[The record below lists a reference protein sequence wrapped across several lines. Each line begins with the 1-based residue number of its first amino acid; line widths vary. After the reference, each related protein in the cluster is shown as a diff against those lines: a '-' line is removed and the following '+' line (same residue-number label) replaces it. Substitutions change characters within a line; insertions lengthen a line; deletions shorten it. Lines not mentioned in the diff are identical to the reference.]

1 MVFYVVFARFS
12 IMTKWSMDEDEDY
25 FRIFDSK
32 KEIAGYFDPEY
43 PLENDQNMSEAIEE
57 IIREHIPVPGGFL
70 MVPMVKFGI
79 FDTDYNSDLNTLE
92 TKINSIVSRI
102 NMWKTFLN
110 ENNMPH
116 NIRISHTDHDMLSI
130 TFPLKFETPVQVD
143 KKLILPYLEPIL
155 EKLRMLQIFSNYIQY
170 RSLTGIVRECCS

>member
-1 MVFYVVFARFS
+1 
-12 IMTKWSMDEDEDY
+12 
-25 FRIFDSK
+25 
-32 KEIAGYFDPEY
+32 
-43 PLENDQNMSEAIEE
+43 MSEAIEE

-92 TKINSIVSRI
+92 TKINSIASRI

-110 ENNMPH
+110 ENDMPH

-155 EKLRMLQIFSNYIQY
+155 EKLSDKGL
-170 RSLTGIVRECCS
+170 L

>member
-1 MVFYVVFARFS
+1 MRIIFA
-12 IMTKWSMDEDEDY
+12 Y
-25 FRIFDSK
+25 FDSK

-92 TKINSIVSRI
+92 TKINSIASRI
-102 NMWKTFLN
+102 NMWKTF
-110 ENNMPH
+110 
-116 NIRISHTDHDMLSI
+116 
-130 TFPLKFETPVQVD
+130 FE
-143 KKLILPYLEPIL
+143 
-155 EKLRMLQIFSNYIQY
+155 
-170 RSLTGIVRECCS
+170 

>member
-102 NMWKTFLN
+102 NMWKNF
-110 ENNMPH
+110 
-116 NIRISHTDHDMLSI
+116 
-130 TFPLKFETPVQVD
+130 
-143 KKLILPYLEPIL
+143 
-155 EKLRMLQIFSNYIQY
+155 
-170 RSLTGIVRECCS
+170 

>member
-70 MVPMVKFGI
+70 MVPM
-79 FDTDYNSDLNTLE
+79 DLNTL
-92 TKINSIVSRI
+92 
-102 NMWKTFLN
+102 
-110 ENNMPH
+110 
-116 NIRISHTDHDMLSI
+116 ISYA
-130 TFPLKFETPVQVD
+130 E
-143 KKLILPYLEPIL
+143 
-155 EKLRMLQIFSNYIQY
+155 
-170 RSLTGIVRECCS
+170 

>member
-1 MVFYVVFARFS
+1 
-12 IMTKWSMDEDEDY
+12 
-25 FRIFDSK
+25 
-32 KEIAGYFDPEY
+32 
-43 PLENDQNMSEAIEE
+43 MSEAIEE

-155 EKLRMLQIFSNYIQY
+155 EKLSDKGL
-170 RSLTGIVRECCS
+170 L

>member
-116 NIRISHTDHDMLSI
+116 YFTYKTVQGLIQIVHILHIRYAACKR
-130 TFPLKFETPVQVD
+130 F
-143 KKLILPYLEPIL
+143 
-155 EKLRMLQIFSNYIQY
+155 
-170 RSLTGIVRECCS
+170 TGLYKVPN

>member
-110 ENNMPH
+110 ENDMPH

-155 EKLRMLQIFSNYIQY
+155 EKLSDKGL
-170 RSLTGIVRECCS
+170 L